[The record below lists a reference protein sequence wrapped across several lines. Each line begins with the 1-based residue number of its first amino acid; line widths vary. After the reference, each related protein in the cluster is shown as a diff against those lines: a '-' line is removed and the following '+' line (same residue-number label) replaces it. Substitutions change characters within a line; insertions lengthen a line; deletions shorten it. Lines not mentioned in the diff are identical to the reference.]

1 MGRSGGGAAGGGGG
15 GFSGGGR
22 ASGGFSGGSRSGGR
36 SSSGG
41 GRPPMGFG
49 PMGPLGPMGPMG
61 PRRYRGGSS
70 GSFWGGMLGGMI
82 GSSLGGSGRRTT
94 ARQAPAPAAP
104 QGQGGAPGAP
114 VSPAGQAGAPASSG
128 GCGCGTVFIAVCAV
142 LLVLALATSFGCT
155 PSSCSGPSGAY
166 PQASSTH
173 ERTALPQGTAEV
185 TPLYTDRDGDW
196 VHNTS
201 QLEGGMEEFWR
212 LTGVRPYLVILP
224 NGTTAS
230 TGRLTEMAEQV
241 YDESFSDEGHFV
253 LVFCDN
259 GSGGYNCGY
268 SVGSAARSVMD
279 DEACRILAKELDRAY
294 GDRSLSEEQIFS
306 QAFERT
312 AVQIMADPAEGRRSG
327 LMLAGGLGVCIVGAG
342 GYMLWRRRRA
352 RQKERDR
359 HLDEML
365 NKPLETFGDQD
376 LADLEK
382 KYADKASGSDDET
395 TR

>member
-1 MGRSGGGAAGGGGG
+1 MGRSGGGSGGGGG

-36 SSSGG
+36 SSSGH
-41 GRPPMGFG
+41 GRPPVGFG
-49 PMGPLGPMGPMG
+49 PMGPAGPFGPVG
-61 PRRYRGGSS
+61 PRRYRGGS
-70 GSFWGGMLGGMI
+70 GSFWGGMLGSMI
-82 GSSLGGSGRRTT
+82 GSAMGQSGRS
-94 ARQAPAPAAP
+94 APSPQTSAPSSQPGTPPPSKAP
-104 QGQGGAPGAP
+104 QA
-114 VSPAGQAGAPASSG
+114 SPMSSG
-128 GCGCGTVFIAVCAV
+128 GCGCGTIFIVVCAV
-142 LLVLALATSFGCT
+142 LLALVLATSFGCT
-155 PSSCSGPSGAY
+155 PSSCSLSTGAY
-166 PQASSTH
+166 SSASSTH

-185 TPLYTDRDGDW
+185 TGLFTDQDGDW
-196 VHNTS
+196 IHNTS
-201 QLEGGMEEFWR
+201 QLEEGMEEFWR
-212 LTGVRPYLVILP
+212 LTGVRPYLVVLP
-224 NGTTAS
+224 NGYTTS
-230 TGRLTEMAEQV
+230 TDQLTKLAEQV
-241 YDESFSDEGHFV
+241 YDEAFSDEGHFV

-312 AVQIMADPAEGRRSG
+312 ASQIMADPAEGRRSG
-327 LMLAGGLGVCIVGAG
+327 LMLAGGLGVCIVVAG

-352 RQKERDR
+352 RQEERDR

-382 KYADKASGSDDET
+382 KYADKTSDSDGDG

>member
-1 MGRSGGGAAGGGGG
+1 MGRSGGGASGGGGG

-41 GRPPMGFG
+41 GRPPRGFG
-49 PMGPLGPMGPMG
+49 PMGPMGPMG

-201 QLEGGMEEFWR
+201 QFEEGMEEFWR

-268 SVGSAARSVMD
+268 SVGSAARSIMD

-312 AVQIMADPAEGRRSG
+312 AVQIMADPAEGRRS
-327 LMLAGGLGVCIVGAG
+327 

>member
-1 MGRSGGGAAGGGGG
+1 MGRSGGGASGGGGG

-94 ARQAPAPAAP
+94 ARQAPAPAAQ
-104 QGQGGAPGAP
+104 QGQGGAPGVP

-142 LLVLALATSFGCT
+142 LL
-155 PSSCSGPSGAY
+155 
-166 PQASSTH
+166 
-173 ERTALPQGTAEV
+173 V

-382 KYADKASGSDDET
+382 KYADKASGPDDET